1 MILHETIRKDD
12 FERKHQ
18 RCNDG
23 TTLQPFD
30 SKSQQQCCNVVL
42 RCNIKLRESSFW
54 NPENVCLWS
63 RIREKFCLWNA
74 KFLGFG
80 IRNKT
85 QWIQNPSNDCNPE
98 SKFHWQRLKSNAWNP
113 ESTAWNLGPRLSQI
127 LLHGAIINHWR
138 QYLIFFVLLTLKVD
152 EVGYRETVIQTGL
165 KKYWDQIKAKLGID
179 WTQTSWQDLEKPLYS
194 GLASRLFLAR
204 LSPPIPTDLSSQAQ
218 YWKTHYNTVAGS
230 GTVQKFIDDVKQA
243 HGCAV

>member
-1 MILHETIRKDD
+1 M
-12 FERKHQ
+12 
-18 RCNDG
+18 
-23 TTLQPFD
+23 
-30 SKSQQQCCNVVL
+30 
-42 RCNIKLRESSFW
+42 
-54 NPENVCLWS
+54 
-63 RIREKFCLWNA
+63 
-74 KFLGFG
+74 
-80 IRNKT
+80 
-85 QWIQNPSNDCNPE
+85 
-98 SKFHWQRLKSNAWNP
+98 
-113 ESTAWNLGPRLSQI
+113 
-127 LLHGAIINHWR
+127 
-138 QYLIFFVLLTLKVD
+138 IFFVLLTLKVD